1 MSVESSVNI
10 ASPFVGIVA
19 SITFFTAFAIPTTA
33 QVVRPASS
41 QVDESK
47 FRISDQASQAVDQ
60 GDSGTEVRPSSYQ
73 DPVLTAPTPRNS
85 NAVPGSAFPNSAVPT
100 VPNAGITTNS
110 GQSNSTTTNAAPN
123 ADQLNRAL
131 LGGVTATKSLS
142 KERRAKSQGPGTDA
156 VLGVES
162 LFRKTTDTGNLVGKS
177 ISVRGVSTQQRTPI
191 VTDTRVRGQRV
202 GQVLAAGSF
211 WAPVRMDLDTMMN
224 KIDSRLIDS
233 LLIIKGPY
241 SPRYGP
247 GFSFVDIEMLTTPR
261 YENGFESHGSTSV
274 DYLTNGEQLSGR
286 QTFFGGS
293 EDWGYRLSYGHRTGN
308 DYKTGAGTS
317 IPSSYNSR
325 DVNFALGMDVTDEKR
340 IEFNYL
346 RLDQTGVEFP
356 GLVFDTRYLVTDG
369 FEIKYHNEAPWLADF
384 HTSEVWYNRTRFEG
398 DTFGAA
404 KNKQIPQLRE
414 FLFSFDGIS
423 GTGIT
428 DGDGSSFGYRS
439 EHIFGDVGVDHIAF
453 GTDMIYLKQGI
464 NDIEDQFDPDFN
476 NFPLLPSESIDL
488 GLYVERTNQVSDSIK
503 IQTGARVDTIE
514 VTADDQNIPGFF
526 GGTLFPELLDQTFV
540 TWLAYINAEASLS
553 EGLTGKIGFGIGQRP
568 PTLTEMYTQ
577 GTFIGTLQRGL
588 TFLNGDP
595 TLDPETTRQVDI
607 GLTGDYER
615 AKLGVNY
622 FHAWISDFITYDSFD
637 AATGAQGLP
646 AGAGFV
652 NTDRAVMS
660 GVEAYGQYE
669 LLPQIDVFGG
679 LSYVRGDDRS
689 RDKANYF
696 DDFTY
701 DRSGVAG
708 VPVEPLPGIPP
719 LDTRMGIS
727 FHEASDN
734 PNWGMELSVRAVARQ
749 NRIASTLGEVAT
761 PSFTT
766 IDLRAFRT
774 IAERIILTGGI
785 ENLTDRFYQE
795 HLDYRSGRGVFRPG
809 IGFYTGVE
817 MKY

>member
-1 MSVESSVNI
+1 MAAIVLGGLISSGPI
-10 ASPFVGIVA
+10 A
-19 SITFFTAFAIPTTA
+19 A
-33 QVVRPASS
+33 QIVRPAGAPSPDS
-41 QVDESK
+41 TFK
-47 FRISDQASQAVDQ
+47 ISDQTDQ
-60 GDSGTEVRPSSYQ
+60 VEDLDRPRDGRITQTSFQDTTPVAPNRMNSTGATGAPFQNGNRPAPVSNSS
-73 DPVLTAPTPRNS
+73 
-85 NAVPGSAFPNSAVPT
+85 
-100 VPNAGITTNS
+100 PNA
-110 GQSNSTTTNAAPN
+110 A
-123 ADQLNRAL
+123 QLNRAL
-131 LGGVTATKSLS
+131 LGGVTATEGLTD
-142 KERRAKSQGPGTDA
+142 ERKAKSQGPGTDA
-156 VLGVES
+156 VLGIES

-177 ISVRGVSTQQRTPI
+177 ISVRGVSSQQRTPI
-191 VTDTRVRGQRV
+191 VTDTRIRGQRV

-247 GFSFVDIEMLTTPR
+247 GFNFVDIEMLNTPR
-261 YENGFESHGSTSV
+261 YENGFENHGSTSV

-286 QTFFGGS
+286 QTFFGGN

-308 DYKTGAGTS
+308 DYQTGAGTS

-325 DVNFALGMDVTDEKR
+325 DINLAIGMDLTDEQR
-340 IEFNYL
+340 VEFNYL
-346 RLDQTGVEFP
+346 RLDQTDVEFP
-356 GLVFDTRYLVTDG
+356 GLVFDTRFLVTDG
-369 FEIKYHNEAPWLADF
+369 FEIKYFNEDPWLADF

-404 KNKQIPQLRE
+404 KNQQIPQLRE
-414 FLFSFDGIS
+414 FLFSFDGVS

-428 DGDGSSFGYRS
+428 DGDGSSFGYRT
-439 EHIFGDVGVDHIAF
+439 EHIFGDVGVNHIAF

-464 NDIEDQFDPDFN
+464 NDIEDQFDPADN

-488 GLYVERTNQVSDSIK
+488 GLYVEQTNQVTDNIK
-503 IQTGARVDTIE
+503 LQSGARVDTID
-514 VTADDQNIPGFF
+514 VTADDQNIPGVS
-526 GGTLFPELLDQTFV
+526 GGHPAPELLDQTFV
-540 TWLAYINAEASLS
+540 TWLAYINAEARLT
-553 EGLTGKIGFGIGQRP
+553 EELTGKIGFGIGQRP
-568 PTLTEMYTQ
+568 PTLTEMYTN
-577 GTFIGTLQRGL
+577 GTFIGTLQRGV

-595 TLDPETTRQVDI
+595 TLDPETTQQVDI
-607 GLTGDYER
+607 GMNGDYER
-615 AKLGVNY
+615 MKLGVNY

-646 AGAGFV
+646 TGVGFV
-652 NTDRAVMS
+652 NTERAVMS
-660 GVEAYGQYE
+660 GIEAYGQYE
-669 LLPQIDVFGG
+669 LAPQFDIFGG
-679 LSYVRGDDRS
+679 LSYVRGDDRT
-689 RDKANYF
+689 RDEANFF

-719 LDTRMGIS
+719 LDTRFGIS
-727 FHEASDN
+727 FHQASDN
-734 PNWGMELSVRAVARQ
+734 PMWGIEFSVRAVARQ
-749 NRIASTLGEVAT
+749 NRVASTLGEVAT

-766 IDLRAFRT
+766 IDIRAFRN
-774 IAERIILTGGI
+774 IADRFILTGGI